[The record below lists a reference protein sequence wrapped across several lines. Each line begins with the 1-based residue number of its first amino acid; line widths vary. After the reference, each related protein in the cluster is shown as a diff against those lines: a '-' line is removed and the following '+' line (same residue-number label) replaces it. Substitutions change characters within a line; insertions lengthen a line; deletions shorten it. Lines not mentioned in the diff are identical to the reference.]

1 MVCAQK
7 YLAVN
12 SNMNYYYRKTI
23 GFELRISVFKN
34 FILFAKSEIN

>member
-12 SNMNYYYRKTI
+12 SNMDYYYGKII
-23 GFELRISVFKN
+23 GLELRISVFKY
-34 FILFAKSEIN
+34 FILFSKSVIN